1 MFLLETNSIKPITN
15 GLQNTLK
22 SGSYVSFTVS
32 KKIDSNMYKIFLLG
46 KSFNVKSTKVL
57 KEGAVLKAQIHW
69 DRSRLQLKVLEK
81 QSSGLKLP
89 ANDFNIPNIKYQIII
104 EELLKT
110 NLPLDSSYFKILE
123 PFLRKNS
130 KIDQKLVKILLL
142 LIDKGIPVTDS
153 NIKEILSFSSNLNEK
168 NSKNSENPKKSK
180 NINIKSIKENI
191 KKQIK
196 NSDTGNELI
205 KYFNH
210 SVAKHDNW
218 LIIPLNFSFTRPGK
232 GLLKLKLNNSFQITN
247 LVLSISDGKDWE
259 FSLIRTSSGGKIKV
273 SGPNGLPWVKSK
285 PFTKLKEKLYN
296 MGIIFDDNNKE
307 WTLEDGFTEMIS
319 GKLKNIDFS
328 V

>member
-1 MFLLETNSIKPITN
+1 
-15 GLQNTLK
+15 
-22 SGSYVSFTVS
+22 
-32 KKIDSNMYKIFLLG
+32 
-46 KSFNVKSTKVL
+46 
-57 KEGAVLKAQIHW
+57 
-69 DRSRLQLKVLEK
+69 
-81 QSSGLKLP
+81 
-89 ANDFNIPNIKYQIII
+89 
-104 EELLKT
+104 
-110 NLPLDSSYFKILE
+110 
-123 PFLRKNS
+123 
-130 KIDQKLVKILLL
+130 
-142 LIDKGIPVTDS
+142 TDS
-153 NIKEILSFSSNLNEK
+153 NIKEILSFSNSLNGK
-168 NSKNSENPKKSK
+168 SSGNPKKEHK
-180 NINIKSIKENI
+180 KQNKTIEGIKEDI
-191 KKQIK
+191 KKQII